1 MYLAFKGKDVTPQD
15 TLVYITYLLLQD
27 RVDEALA
34 LFSSSLNET
43 QFEGNMNIQFDY
55 LRAYLSIYSDG
66 ENSYRN
72 TKRYCE
78 KYIAHP

>member
-1 MYLAFKGKDVTPQD
+1 VYLAFKGKDVTPQD

-43 QFEGNMNIQFDY
+43 QFEGYMNIQFDY

-66 ENSYRN
+66 ENGYRN
-72 TKRYCE
+72 TKAYCE